1 MEFAFKEIW
10 AVVVVIV
17 SVIIWLVRLES
28 KVIYLE
34 SLKNDLSVSLKALTL
49 EQDDLKNRM
58 FEQLSSIKET
68 LIKLELSLKY
78 LSKED

>member
-1 MEFAFKEIW
+1 MLFRSW